1 MRTCDVTGDVIKIP
15 SMEDADFTDDFCR
28 FLQQNIPSVDA
39 AELLLFMRAHA
50 DQSWAATEAAA
61 RLRPTVQITD
71 ADAARYLENVQA
83 RGLVSAGPER
93 RAQFL
98 PASEELKMYAEM
110 LSLAYRQRPVTLIRM
125 IYALRDTRIQTF
137 ADAFKLRRS

>member
-1 MRTCDVTGDVIKIP
+1 
-15 SMEDADFTDDFCR
+15 MEDADFTDDFCR

-39 AELLLFMRAHA
+39 AELLLFMQANA
-50 DQSWAATEAAA
+50 GEGWSATEAAA
-61 RLRPTVQITD
+61 KLRPTVQITD
-71 ADAARYLENVQA
+71 ADAVRYLENFQA
-83 RGLVSAGPER
+83 RGLVSAGADR
-93 RAQFL
+93 RARFA
-98 PASEELKMYAEM
+98 PASDDLKMYTEM